1 MGLVMRREVAWGHRP
16 DWQWGAR
23 ERSQQ
28 GCWNTLQTTAVGAQ
42 LWEKERRLQL
52 TALPEK
58 RVGRGG
64 ALTGAGTGP
73 PWSMVTEARAAPR
86 RVQGSLPFGKAG
98 GRSSLWEDS
107 GERAGAGR
115 REPVFLEGRNLV
127 YQGNLTRGA
136 LNIRVNLG
144 PLAE

>member
-1 MGLVMRREVAWGHRP
+1 MGLAMRREVAWGHRP

-28 GCWNTLQTTAVGAQ
+28 GCWNTLQTTTVGAQ

-58 RVGRGG
+58 RVGRGK
-64 ALTGAGTGP
+64 ALRGAGTGP
-73 PWSMVTEARAAPR
+73 PWCMVTEAGEAPGGCR
-86 RVQGSLPFGKAG
+86 GAFPSGKRE

-107 GERAGAGR
+107 GV
-115 REPVFLEGRNLV
+115 P
-127 YQGNLTRGA
+127 
-136 LNIRVNLG
+136 
-144 PLAE
+144 